1 MPETILVADDDPAIV
16 HLVEVNL
23 KLEGFEVMTANDG
36 EEALQM
42 VHEHLPAL
50 VLLDVMMPKLDGYEV
65 CERIRAEGRTRHI
78 NVIMLTAKS
87 LSADKIFGLTAG
99 ADDYVLKPFDPM
111 ELVARVRATLRRSK
125 EMRSSSPLTGLPG
138 NIQIEEELR
147 RRHLA
152 GEPIALCY
160 ADLDNFKGYNDRYG
174 FLQGDRAIT
183 YTASVLREVV
193 DGDPHAFVGH
203 IGGDDFALIVTIDE
217 AESVAQKAIE
227 RFDGGVDTLYEPP
240 DHARGYIEVED
251 RRGRMM
257 RYPILSLSIGIGIT
271 GSDITDYREIVDSAT
286 EMKAFAKRQAGSSY
300 AIDRRGHIER
310 ELFGGPDLA

>member
-1 MPETILVADDDPAIV
+1 MPETILIADDDPAIV

-23 KLEGFEVMTANDG
+23 NLEGFDVLTAFDG

-42 VHEHLPAL
+42 ADEHLPAL

-65 CERIRAEGRTRHI
+65 CERIRAESRTRHI
-78 NVIMLTAKS
+78 SVIMLTAKS

-111 ELVARVRATLRRSK
+111 ELIARVRATLRRAK

-138 NIQIEEELR
+138 NVQIEDEIR
-147 RRHLA
+147 HRHLA
-152 GEPIALCY
+152 GEPVAVCY

-193 DGDPHAFVGH
+193 EGSPHSFVGH
-203 IGGDDFALIVTIDE
+203 IGGDDFALIITIDE
-217 AESVAQKAIE
+217 AEATAQKAIE
-227 RFDGGVDTLYEPP
+227 RFDAGVDTLYEPA
-240 DHARGYIEVED
+240 DLARGYIEVED

-257 RYPILSLSIGIGIT
+257 RYPILSLSIGVGLN
-271 GSDITDYREIVDSAT
+271 SEEITDYREIVDSAT
-286 EMKAFAKRQAGSSY
+286 EMKSFAKRQAGSSY
-300 AIDRRGHIER
+300 AIDRRGHPGR
-310 ELFGGPDLA
+310 